1 MRQNVDYAAVFAAIP
16 TPCLVMT
23 LDLTIVAVNQA
34 YADACGLQREE
45 LLGRYLFDPF
55 PRNPA
60 DPNEMRALRK
70 LEASL
75 CRVRTTGRSD
85 VMAPHKIAM
94 PVSGSAD
101 LFEERYWSAINTPVF
116 GPDGALML
124 FLHLVEDVTAFL
136 TRRQQAGSRASTSDA
151 HEQAMKVEHYGPA
164 KELQELNEQ
173 LREAKTHVEQL
184 FDRQRQFA
192 ADASHELRTPIAG
205 LRLQL
210 EAAQL
215 YPDDVDLPGL
225 LNHVMRDL
233 NRLEN
238 ITDDLLLL
246 ARPQAGTGRILQ
258 DVNLTELVKTEAARW
273 ADRCNLRLDLDP
285 AVTVN
290 AAPSQIARLFADLLD
305 NARRHAT
312 RMVEVRLRRA
322 GEHAEL
328 AVADDGEGIAPADR
342 ERVFRNFVR
351 LDTARSR
358 DRGGAGLGLAIAR
371 DIASDHHGTLHIED
385 AASGGACFVFRIP
398 LARRQRA

>member
-16 TPCLVMT
+16 SPCLVMT
-23 LDLTIVAVNQA
+23 LDLTIAAVNQA

-45 LLGRYLFDPF
+45 LLGRYLFEPF

-60 DPNEMRALRK
+60 DPDEIRALRK
-70 LEASL
+70 LQSSL
-75 CRVRTTGRSD
+75 CRVRATRQSD
-85 VMAPHKIAM
+85 VMAPHKTAM

-101 LFEERYWSAINTPVF
+101 VFEERYWSAINTPILD
-116 GPDGALML
+116 PDGEVTL
-124 FLHLVEDVTAFL
+124 FLHLIEDVTALL
-136 TRRQQAGSRASTSDA
+136 TRRQQAGPQAREPDVR
-151 HEQAMKVEHYGPA
+151 EQAMEAERYALA

-173 LREAKTHVEQL
+173 LREAKTYVEQL

-205 LRLQL
+205 LRLQV

-215 YPDDVDLPGL
+215 HPDDVDLPDL
-225 LNHVMRDL
+225 LDHIKGDL
-233 NRLEN
+233 DRLEN
-238 ITDDLLLL
+238 IINDLLLL
-246 ARPQAGTGRILQ
+246 ARPQADTGRILE
-258 DVNLTELVKTEAARW
+258 DVDLTELIKTEATRW

-290 AAPSQIARLFADLLD
+290 ADPGEIARLLVNLLN
-305 NARRHAT
+305 NAQRHAT
-312 RMVEVRLRRA
+312 HTVEIRLRRA

-328 AVADDGEGIAPADR
+328 AVTDDGNGIAPGDR

-371 DIASDHHGTLHIED
+371 DIASDHHGTLHID
-385 AASGGACFVFRIP
+385 DSATGGACFVFRIP
-398 LARRQRA
+398 LTR

>member
-1 MRQNVDYAAVFAAIP
+1 MRHHVDYAAVFTAIP
-16 TPCLVMT
+16 SPCLIMT
-23 LDLTIVAVNQA
+23 LNLTIVAVNQA
-34 YADACGLQREE
+34 YADTCGLQTEE

-60 DPNEMRALRK
+60 DPDEIRALRN

-75 CRVRTTGRSD
+75 WRVRATGQSD
-85 VMAPHKIAM
+85 VMAPHKTAM
-94 PVSGSAD
+94 PVPGSAD
-101 LFEERYWSAINTPVF
+101 VFEERYWSAINSPILD
-116 GPDGALML
+116 PDGAVTL
-124 FLHLVEDVTAFL
+124 FLHRVEDVTAFL
-136 TRRQQAGSRASTSDA
+136 TGRQQAGARARKLDA
-151 HEQAMKVEHYGPA
+151 HEHTMEAERCAPDE
-164 KELQELNEQ
+164 ELQELNEQ
-173 LREAKTHVEQL
+173 PREAETHLEQL

-205 LRLQL
+205 LRLQV
-210 EAAQL
+210 EAAKL
-215 YPDDVDLPGL
+215 YPDDVDLPDL
-225 LNHVMRDL
+225 LDHVMGDL
-233 NRLEN
+233 DRLEN
-238 ITDDLLLL
+238 IINDLLFL
-246 ARPQAGTGRILQ
+246 ARPQADTGRILE
-258 DVNLTELVKTEAARW
+258 DVDLTELVEAQAARW
-273 ADRCNLRLDLDP
+273 ADRCNLRLDVDP

-290 AAPSQIARLFADLLD
+290 AAPGEIARLFVALLD

-312 RMVEVRLRRA
+312 HMVEVRLRRA

-385 AASGGACFVFRIP
+385 SATGGACFVFRIP
-398 LARRQRA
+398 LAR